1 MSSSEI
7 MHMKAIKKPSTCI
20 KSTDKERKNLVFMR
34 LSDMTIKSKTKA
46 LCANY
51 CKGHTNFLDI
61 DCKVGCLNVT
71 NNPLSLLHNP
81 HIAVEGGMSCST
93 VHEKCKFL

>member
-20 KSTDKERKNLVFMR
+20 KSSDKGKKNLVFMR
-34 LSDMTIKSKTKA
+34 LSDMTVKSKTKA

-51 CKGHTNFLDI
+51 CKGYTNFLDI
-61 DCKVGCLNVT
+61 HCKVGCLNMT
-71 NNPLSLLHNP
+71 NNPLSCLHIP
-81 HIAVEGGMSCST
+81 HIAVEGGISFST